1 MADPNISK
9 HTIEDVQAAITRR
22 LSPYPPD
29 DCRGNASASRKAID
43 KQDRELARREL
54 SHGMLGLLAVGYII
68 TTAMLLLSGWQV
80 SGFYLEPYVL
90 AVLIGSSMGSSAY
103 MFRRVMDVVFG

>member
-1 MADPNISK
+1 
-9 HTIEDVQAAITRR
+9 
-22 LSPYPPD
+22 
-29 DCRGNASASRKAID
+29 
-43 KQDRELARREL
+43 
-54 SHGMLGLLAVGYII
+54 MLVLLAVGYII
-68 TTAMLLLSGWQV
+68 TMVMLLLSGWQV

>member
-1 MADPNISK
+1 M
-9 HTIEDVQAAITRR
+9 
-22 LSPYPPD
+22 
-29 DCRGNASASRKAID
+29 ASR
-43 KQDRELARREL
+43 ELPL
-54 SHGMLGLLAVGYII
+54 GMLVLLAVGYII
-68 TTAMLLLSGWQV
+68 TMVMLLLSGWQV